1 MRPLGTFKTSAS
13 GSIMPIFAISILSI
27 VALVG
32 ATIALSMDSRSA
44 NSLQHSADSAALGGA
59 IAFLK
64 SESPKLEDRKK
75 VAIAQANA
83 LATQNSEY
91 SLVNLDSLAVTEDE
105 YGQHLR
111 MEVDVGFKPTNAAAG
126 MTGRNANVQINSRAV
141 AQATW
146 GFPLC
151 LLSLA
156 EDDQGLT
163 LTGSG
168 ELKAP
173 NCAIWSNSRD
183 FDGIYIDGSAKATS
197 RSMCSAG
204 GASGGSVA
212 LASPRPST
220 KCAPIPDPVAS
231 WEPPEIGSC
240 DTIGGFTFSQ
250 ANGASADLSP
260 GVFCGGLWA
269 ARDKVHLK
277 PGTYYIK
284 DGPLVLNGA
293 DELIGDGVTF
303 IMSGRNASVSISGS
317 GILRLTA
324 PTSGEFAGIAL
335 AEDRTTRKESLIAAL
350 AAARSSTR
358 TTTTSTEPE
367 ELVSKVTG
375 NGQIHIEGLIYLP
388 NQTIEITGNGW
399 GEKSSPYLQVIA
411 NRIRIT
417 QQGALYI
424 DFNPSETSVPIVIE
438 PTREARLVE

>member
-1 MRPLGTFKTSAS
+1 MRPLSSYSAATS

-32 ATIALSMDSRSA
+32 ATLALSMDSRSA

-91 SLVNLDSLAVTEDE
+91 SLVDLDSLAVTEDE

-126 MTGRNANVQINSRAV
+126 MTGRNATVEIRSRAV
-141 AQATW
+141 AMATW

-151 LLSLA
+151 LLALA
-156 EDDQGLT
+156 EDGQGLT
-163 LTGSG
+163 LTGAG
-168 ELKAP
+168 DLTAP
-173 NCAIWSNSRD
+173 NCAIWSNSSAS
-183 FDGIYIDGSAKATS
+183 DGIYISESAQAIT
-197 RSMCSAG
+197 RSMCSVG

-212 LASPRPST
+212 LAKPRPST
-220 KCAPIPDPVAS
+220 KCEPIPDPVAD
-231 WEPPEIGSC
+231 WVPPEIGRC
-240 DTIGGFTFSQ
+240 DTIGGFTFTKGS
-250 ANGASADLSP
+250 GISADLSP

-269 ARDKVHLK
+269 TEDKVTLK

-284 DGPLVLNGA
+284 DGPLVLNGE
-293 DELIGDGVTF
+293 DELIGEGVTF
-303 IMSGRNASVSISGS
+303 IMSGRNASVQISGD

-324 PTSGEFAGIAL
+324 PTSGPFAGIAL
-335 AEDRTTRKESLIAAL
+335 AEDRTTRKESLFAAF
-350 AAARSSTR
+350 AARRSG
-358 TTTTSTEPE
+358 TTAVAE
-367 ELVSKVTG
+367 ELVSTIKG

-388 NQTIEITGNGW
+388 NQTIEITGSGW
-399 GEKSSPYLQVIA
+399 GKKSSPYLQMISK
-411 NRIRIT
+411 RIQIT
-417 QQGALYI
+417 ELGGLYI
-424 DFNPSETSVPIVIE
+424 DFNPSGTSVPVVIE